1 MAIQKAGW
9 RVEFDPD
16 ARAYTEAPET
26 VAGLLKQRF
35 RWSFGTLQ
43 CIWKHRSALFDPK
56 RPVLGFFALP
66 QIWLFQI
73 VLTVAAPLVDLGA
86 IWSIASAI
94 MTHYSHPVEW
104 SSDDLVRTLFYWTAF
119 VLVDISA
126 ALLGMAL
133 EKRAP
138 WKEIVWL
145 PVQRFGYRQMMYYV
159 VVKAV
164 ITAIRGPRVG
174 WGKLERRNT
183 AAVEG
188 AA

>member
-1 MAIQKAGW
+1 M
-9 RVEFDPD
+9 EFDSE
-16 ARAYTEAPET
+16 ARAYTEAPDSIR
-26 VAGLLKQRF
+26 GLLKQRF

-43 CIWKHRSALFDPK
+43 CMWKHRAALFDPRHK
-56 RPVLGFFALP
+56 VLGFFALP

-86 IWSIASAI
+86 LWSLASAA
-94 MTHYSHPVEW
+94 MTAYSHPVEW
-104 SSDDLVRTLFYWTAF
+104 SSDDLVKTIFYWSAF
-119 VLVDISA
+119 VLVDLSA
-126 ALLGMAL
+126 AMLGMAL

-164 ITAIRGPRVG
+164 VTAIRGPRVG

>member
-1 MAIQKAGW
+1 
-9 RVEFDPD
+9 VDFDPE
-16 ARAYTEAPET
+16 ARAYTEAPDSIR
-26 VAGLLKQRF
+26 GLLKQRF

-43 CIWKHRSALFDPK
+43 CLWKHRSGLFDRQ

-73 VLTVAAPLVDLGA
+73 ILTVAAPLVDLGA
-86 IWSIASAI
+86 VWSIVAAI

-104 SSDDLVRTLFYWTAF
+104 SPEDLVRTLSYWCTF

-126 ALLGMAL
+126 AMLGMAL
-133 EKRAP
+133 ERRAP
-138 WKEIVWL
+138 WGELIWI

-164 ITAIRGPRVG
+164 ITAVRGPRVG

-188 AA
+188 TA